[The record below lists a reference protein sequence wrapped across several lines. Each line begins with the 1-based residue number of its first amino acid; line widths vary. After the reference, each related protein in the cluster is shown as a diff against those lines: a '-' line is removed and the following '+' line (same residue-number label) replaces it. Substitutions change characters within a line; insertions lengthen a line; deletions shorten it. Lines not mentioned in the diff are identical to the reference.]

1 MTDFNIIQKS
11 SSKMNK
17 MLEIWIRMESGA
29 NIEKLLRNL
38 KEIDRFDVYND
49 VINSIGLSQ

>member
-11 SSKMNK
+11 RSKMNK